1 MLKTVIALAVALLL
15 AVSVA
20 VWQFDRAQGY
30 RTEATDAK
38 AAQARAEARE
48 AKLKTTLRAV
58 RKTYETRN
66 RGLDEANVG
75 REPVATDPG
84 VYNVLCQRGNCR
96 KLDPVRSPGD

>member
-15 AVSVA
+15 AVSAA

-30 RTEATDAK
+30 RTQADTATTALIASEASAARMK
-38 AAQARAEARE
+38 ATIR
-48 AKLKTTLRAV
+48 TL

-66 RGLDEANVG
+66 RSLDDANAG
-75 REPVATDPG
+75 REPVATAPG
-84 VYNVLCQRGNCR
+84 VYNVLCQRGNCV